1 MCESLSSRANEI
13 EIWQKRTA
21 VAVRLWSK
29 QRRVIKFVAKVKPKL
44 MIGCLVRNLISFMSL
59 FFGCVIERLNLIGSL
74 CPAIIHQLSDPLL
87 LSIGDCHILRKI

>member
-29 QRRVIKFVAKVKPKL
+29 QRRVIKFVAKVKRKL
-44 MIGCLVRNLISFMSL
+44 MIGCLVKNSILFMNLFS
-59 FFGCVIERLNLIGSL
+59 GCVKERLNLIGLL
-74 CPAIIHQLSDPLL
+74 CRAII
-87 LSIGDCHILRKI
+87 LR